1 MRLIIIMLA
10 MFSFVLPAR
19 AADEVRKVDFTKVL
33 TDQDDQPIKEC
44 ADDPQP
50 KDLRDCREHRP
61 VTLGM
66 VSLRALVI
74 PEQGLSPED
83 SVKRGALG
91 LSLYKATAVEVS
103 PEDVVL
109 LKKQISKAYGP
120 LIAVRAAR
128 LLDPTVK

>member
-1 MRLIIIMLA
+1 MKKFIVAAIMLLA
-10 MFSFVLPAR
+10 TAAY
-19 AADEVRKVDFTKVL
+19 AADDVRKVNFSEIL
-33 TDQDDQPIKEC
+33 ADQDDQPITEC
-44 ADDPQP
+44 ADDPLP
-50 KDLRDCREHRP
+50 KDGRDCHERRP

-66 VSLRALVI
+66 VALRALVI

-103 PEDVVL
+103 PENVVL

-128 LLDPTVK
+128 ILDPTVK